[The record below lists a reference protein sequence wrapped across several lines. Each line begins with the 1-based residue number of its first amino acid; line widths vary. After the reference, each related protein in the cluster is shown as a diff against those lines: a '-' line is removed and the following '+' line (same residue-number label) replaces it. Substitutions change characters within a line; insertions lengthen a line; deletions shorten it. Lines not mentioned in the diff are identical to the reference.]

1 MSSNS
6 RKTNSS
12 YYCFN
17 GVPYIDKPPGAQKWM
32 YAEEARRQQ
41 AKVELEKLLEGKQK
55 PKYPRDFW
63 NHKNEVE
70 LSTPGSAGQHGK
82 KTVWEHHP
90 LIPGQDKPWREGPP
104 GAVRS
109 VWTRGD
115 AENFDVIVHDKSR
128 GFTKRNTPKFA
139 NAKYHP
145 ALPTQ
150 PENQQQQDVRQTNP
164 AVQVPPDNE

>member
-17 GVPYIDKPPGAQKWM
+17 GVPYNQQAPGAQTWM

-41 AKVELEKLLEGKQK
+41 AKVELEKLLEGRQK
-55 PKYPRDFW
+55 PRYPSSFW
-63 NHKNEVE
+63 NHQKEVT
-70 LSTPGSAGQHGK
+70 LSTPGSVGPHG

-90 LIPGQDKPWREGPP
+90 LIPGQNEPWREGAA

-128 GFTKRNTPKFA
+128 GFTKRKTPKFA
-139 NAKYHP
+139 NAKYHS

-150 PENQQQQDVRQTNP
+150 PENQQQQDARQTNT
-164 AVQVPPDNE
+164 AVRVPPDNE